1 MFFVSWI
8 GLKMCSNWDN
18 KFGDMMGVGKFT
30 KAKCSLP
37 PRKDLSK
44 IMKFRAFAALV
55 PLCAQKV
62 GTLAVPATTR
72 GGGWRDRDTDITY
85 SG

>member
-1 MFFVSWI
+1 MLLFSWI
-8 GLKMCSNWDN
+8 GLKMCGNWDN

-30 KAKCSLP
+30 KPKTSLP
-37 PRKDLSK
+37 SRKDLAK

-55 PLCAQKV
+55 PLCNQRLGPSSTAEV
-62 GTLAVPATTR
+62 TR
-72 GGGWRDRDTDITY
+72 GGWRDRDTDITY

>member
-1 MFFVSWI
+1 
-8 GLKMCSNWDN
+8 MCGNWDN
-18 KFGDMMGVGKFT
+18 KYGDIMGVGKYT
-30 KAKCSLP
+30 TAKSNLP
-37 PRKDLSK
+37 PRRDLAK
-44 IMKFRAFAALV
+44 IMKFRAFTALT

-62 GTLAVPATTR
+62 GSSSTSAASLTR

>member
-1 MFFVSWI
+1 
-8 GLKMCSNWDN
+8 MCGNWDN
-18 KFGDMMGVGKFT
+18 TFGDLMGVGKYT
-30 KAKCSLP
+30 TAKTDLP
-37 PRKDLSK
+37 PRKDLAK

-62 GTLAVPATTR
+62 GTSSMTAASTTR

>member
-1 MFFVSWI
+1 
-8 GLKMCSNWDN
+8 MCSNWDN
-18 KFGDMMGVGKFT
+18 RFGDLMGVGNYT
-30 KAKCSLP
+30 KAKSKLP
-37 PRKDLSK
+37 SRKDLAK

-62 GTLAVPATTR
+62 GTSATPAVSR
-72 GGGWRDRDTDITY
+72 KGGWRDKDTDVTY